1 MMPDLNEAIKFLQ
14 DNCDFQIVPNTAW
27 NEEDFEHFTERT
39 GLTIPSDLADV
50 LRKYGH
56 CGTEYNDSF
65 LVQSEDG
72 SRSVHDVQVL
82 VSDFDNIVSLH
93 ETFISGSVWPD
104 QFTLPMVF
112 FGSADAGH
120 SYLLMDGKH
129 PDNGAVYFWER
140 GTDPFGTGNNA
151 KGVVK
156 VADSLPEFFNNL
168 TSAENL

>member
-14 DNCDFQIVPNTAW
+14 NNCDFQVVQNTTW
-27 NEEDFEHFTERT
+27 NTENFDQFSELT
-39 GLTIPSDLADV
+39 GLTIPSDLAVV

-56 CGTEYNDSF
+56 CGTECNDSF
-65 LVQSEDG
+65 LVQYDDG

-82 VSDFDNIVSLH
+82 VSDH
-93 ETFISGSVWPD
+93 EQFITRHRMFISQSPWPD

-112 FGSADAGH
+112 FGSADSGH
-120 SYLLMDGKH
+120 SYLLMDGKN

-140 GTDPFGTGNNA
+140 ATDPFGTGNNA

-156 VADSLPEFFNNL
+156 VADSLPEFFVSL